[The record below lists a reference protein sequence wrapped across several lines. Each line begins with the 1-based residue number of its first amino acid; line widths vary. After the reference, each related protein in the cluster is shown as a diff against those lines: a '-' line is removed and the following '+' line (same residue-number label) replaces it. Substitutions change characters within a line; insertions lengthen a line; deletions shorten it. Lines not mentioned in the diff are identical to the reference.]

1 MTRKHSGKRLM
12 IEVLVDKPLPIGLS
26 NGQVEAHNPAHLLE
40 ENGNSRWRALSIMYG
55 KKPTAMTR
63 LFQLEKEHPDTT
75 QNPQA
80 KFVFIPMPTKDER
93 YLWLE
98 LTWAVRGIYLPVCQ
112 QAMGAFKDWC
122 KYLRLDFKARTLK
135 YDIPYGLPYDQEA
148 LKKFNKLQKFEQDS
162 ASVKGA
168 QAPTQAQLKKAHS
181 SPNAGFWDAP
191 SFFQW
196 KFGKED
202 YESGER
208 LYRTGIQYDKT
219 YPDQVHGMLQ
229 YDQGGGWLFTGDDDT
244 SNSGLYDAEKA
255 QAGMVNPPTIKSDV
269 AGKVADPDA
278 MLRGFIHMNPSTEMG
293 SGFHPDT
300 VLRFDLEALYYLL
313 STPKCLRKP
322 DPEAAEN
329 KKMPIKP
336 IVDTFSL
343 NYIVAFSGRDVGY
356 KTDQDGQL
364 DWKFSQGWQQY
375 FYTENNGVD
384 YVDVVKLHSGLNIQY
399 TPVPPQSN
407 DIRDMIQGILS
418 AGLSLIPVYGPLIA
432 LAETMAYQA
441 ITDPSWF
448 DEIKNTAGEPIN
460 AVVGSSP
467 DIINSKTA
475 KFLVKAIRRK

>member
-1 MTRKHSGKRLM
+1 MAADPEGIVWFRKDALKCASFNPHDKKTFWEKMM

-26 NGQVEAHNPAHLLE
+26 NGQVEAHDRAHLLE
-40 ENGNSRWRALSIMYG
+40 ENGNPRWRELNIMYG

-63 LFQLEKEHPDTT
+63 LFQLEKKHPDTT

-148 LKKFNKLQKFEQDS
+148 IKEFNKLQKLEQDS
-162 ASVKGA
+162 AGVKGA

-191 SFFQW
+191 SFFPW
-196 KFGKED
+196 KFRKEN

-255 QAGMVNPPTIKSDV
+255 QAGMINPPTIKSDV
-269 AGKVADPDA
+269 AGKVSS
-278 MLRGFIHMNPSTEMG
+278 LRHISLGWKFLSCGSTSVKRFIHGSVANIGQPRSPIQMPCSEVSST
-293 SGFHPDT
+293 
-300 VLRFDLEALYYLL
+300 
-313 STPKCLRKP
+313 
-322 DPEAAEN
+322 
-329 KKMPIKP
+329 
-336 IVDTFSL
+336 
-343 NYIVAFSGRDVGY
+343 
-356 KTDQDGQL
+356 
-364 DWKFSQGWQQY
+364 
-375 FYTENNGVD
+375 
-384 YVDVVKLHSGLNIQY
+384 
-399 TPVPPQSN
+399 
-407 DIRDMIQGILS
+407 
-418 AGLSLIPVYGPLIA
+418 
-432 LAETMAYQA
+432 
-441 ITDPSWF
+441 
-448 DEIKNTAGEPIN
+448 
-460 AVVGSSP
+460 
-467 DIINSKTA
+467 
-475 KFLVKAIRRK
+475 